1 MKEED
6 ILYEC
11 LRLIWNF
18 GECYDSDDIYN
29 FQHENLR
36 TWTSYHK
43 VIECFKQMQQSVKT
57 LKKIE
62 EFCKQNHYCL
72 ESEYRWFSDE
82 IQDIINKAKEK

>member
-11 LRLIWNF
+11 LRLIWDF

-36 TWTSYHK
+36 TWTSYYK
-43 VIECFKQMQQSVKT
+43 VINCFKQMQQSVKT

-62 EFCKQNHYCL
+62 EFCNQNLDCL
-72 ESEYRWFSDE
+72 GTENRWFLDE
-82 IQDIINKAKEK
+82 IQDIANRTKE